1 MCIRDRYYSAI
12 LMDIQMPVMNG
23 YDATIAIRS
32 LQRED
37 AREIPVIAL
46 TANAF
51 TTDAAKARSAGMND
65 HLTKPIAVSY
75 THLHLRLGGF

>member
-1 MCIRDRYYSAI
+1 
-12 LMDIQMPVMNG
+12 MDIQMPVMNG

-65 HLTKPIAVSY
+65 HLTKPIEIG
-75 THLHLRLGGF
+75 RLLEALKKWII